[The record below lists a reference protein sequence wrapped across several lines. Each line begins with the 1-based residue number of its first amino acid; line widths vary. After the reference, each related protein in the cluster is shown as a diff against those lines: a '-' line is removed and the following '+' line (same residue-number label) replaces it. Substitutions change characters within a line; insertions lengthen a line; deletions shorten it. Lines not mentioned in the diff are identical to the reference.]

1 MKNPILLAAQLTLA
15 VVSTL
20 GLMSCGSG
28 KGDQTIPETARPKTL
43 DEIILTLDGNVRFEF
58 VRNIGTPPAIQNGD
72 VETGTFFYTLGG
84 QQIRQFPNQRGDT
97 SDTRFPDS
105 ISNASYTYQAINE
118 TSALLTL
125 RGIGVN
131 DLNTTGSFNAGNLSF
146 TFLFNSDSLRPVPN
160 IINEVE
166 IDLTF
171 NTAGQI
177 VNTGISTVRIPGS
190 ALPEFDVIRMNTSV
204 SLLVGG
210 GVPYNYLPIEDPL
223 RPSKIAPESLDKRLL
238 QFTNGIPDPTFDFT
252 VQFISD
258 RTQVGTGTTTE
269 IGQGFLRIAGA
280 PQVDAINYTWERIG
294 GTDAGTLVITRSNT
308 TFDGRYRLNFLGRD
322 NGTYVGEVDA
332 DTLDANEVSGRFFI
346 PGNP

>member
-28 KGDQTIPETARPKTL
+28 KGDSGIPETARPKTL

-58 VRNIGTPPAIQNGD
+58 VRNIGTPAAIQNGD

-84 QQIRQFPNQRGDT
+84 QQLRQFPNQGGDE

-131 DLNTTGSFNAGNLSF
+131 DLNTTGSFNASNGSF
-146 TFLFNSDSLRPVPN
+146 VFLFNSDSDGTVN
-160 IINEVE
+160 NVVE

-171 NTAGQI
+171 NTAGEI

-190 ALPEFDVIRMNTSV
+190 LSPEFDVVRMNSTV
-204 SLLVGG
+204 ALLIGG

-223 RPSKIAPESLDKRLL
+223 RPSKIAPESLDKRLI
-238 QFTNGIPDPTFDFT
+238 QFTNGIPDPTFDFSI
-252 VQFISD
+252 QFISD
-258 RTQVGTGTTTE
+258 GTQIGTGVTTE
-269 IGQGFLRIAGA
+269 VGQGFLRIAGA
-280 PQVDAINYTWERIG
+280 PQVDAIDYTWERIG

-322 NGTYVGEVDA
+322 NGTYVGELDGN
-332 DTLDANEVSGRFFI
+332 TLDVNEVSGTLFI